1 MHYGMEFENDIF
13 WSGLKGW
20 KPVSVKYWVELC
32 NNTNVIFDR
41 YGYHFLN
48 TEATAKRLKLI

>member
-1 MHYGMEFENDIF
+1 MEFENDIF

-32 NNTNVIFDR
+32 NNINVIFDR

-48 TEATAKRLKLI
+48 TDATAKGLKLI